1 MIRNIIFLF
10 VFYFGLIFLLILF
23 TPSLILP
30 QYVVT
35 LGGKSLGYWTSFCLK
50 YIMGTKIEI
59 KGIENILSNQKYFVA
74 SSHQS
79 IFETFYLQTIFNKP
93 VFILKK
99 ELTRIPLFG
108 WYLKKMGCISIDR
121 NKISKENLNFSY
133 EVGKVIKNTDKIL
146 IIFPQGTRKSF
157 DDRSKFKKGFSRIY
171 NDLNIACL
179 PVAINS
185 GRVWPKHGKL
195 IPNQKITVSIL
206 RILPPGIEQNILINQ
221 VEQNIYDE
229 LNRISWEN

>member
-99 ELTRIPLFG
+99 ELTKIPLFG
-108 WYLKKMGCISIDR
+108 WYLKKMGCIAIDR
-121 NKISKENLNFSY
+121 NKISKENLNFSD
-133 EVGKVIKNTDKIL
+133 EVGKVIKDTDKVL

-185 GRVWPKHGKL
+185 GRVWPKNGKL

-206 RILPPGIEQNILINQ
+206 RIFPPGIEQNILINQ
-221 VEQNIYDE
+221 VERNIYDE
-229 LNRISWEN
+229 LNKIS

>member
-1 MIRNIIFLF
+1 MIRNIIFLL

-23 TPSLILP
+23 IPSLILP
-30 QYVVT
+30 QHIVT
-35 LGGKSLGYWTSFCLK
+35 MGGKFLGYWTSFCLK
-50 YIMGTKIEI
+50 YIMATKIEI
-59 KGIENILSNQKYFVA
+59 KGKENLINNQKYFVV

-79 IFETFYLQTIFNKP
+79 IFETFFLQTIFKNP

-99 ELTRIPLFG
+99 ELIKIPLFG
-108 WYLKKMGCISIDR
+108 LYLKKLGCISIDR
-121 NKISKENLNFSY
+121 NKICKENLNFSD
-133 EVGKVIKNTDKIL
+133 EVGKVIKDTDKIL

-206 RILPPGIEQNILINQ
+206 KIIPPGIEQNRLTNQ
-221 VEQNIYDE
+221 VEQNVYDE
-229 LNRISWEN
+229 LKKIS

>member
-1 MIRNIIFLF
+1 MIRNIIFLL

-35 LGGKSLGYWTSFCLK
+35 LGGKYLGNWTGFCLK

-59 KGIENILSNQKYFVA
+59 KGIENISSKQKYFVA

-79 IFETFYLQTIFNKP
+79 IFETFFLHTIFNKP

-99 ELTRIPLFG
+99 ELTKIPLFG

-121 NKISKENLNFSY
+121 NKISKENLNFSD
-133 EVGKVIKNTDKIL
+133 EVGKVIKNTNKIL

-185 GRVWPKHGKL
+185 GKVWPKRGKL
-195 IPNQKITVSIL
+195 IPNQRITVSIL
-206 RILPPGIEQNILINQ
+206 NMLPPGIEQNELANQ
-221 VEQNIYDE
+221 VEQIIYNE
-229 LNRISWEN
+229 LDKNS

>member
-10 VFYFGLIFLLILF
+10 VFYFGLIFLLIF
-23 TPSLILP
+23 FIPSLILP
-30 QYVVT
+30 QYIVI
-35 LGGKSLGYWTSFCLK
+35 LGGKFTGYWTGFCLK
-50 YIMGTKIEI
+50 HIMGTKIEI
-59 KGIENILSNQKYFVA
+59 KGIENISSNQKYFVA

-79 IFETFYLQTIFNKP
+79 IFETFFLQTIFDKP

-99 ELTRIPLFG
+99 ELTKIPLFG
-108 WYLKKMGCISIDR
+108 WYLKKMGCIAIDR
-121 NKISKENLNFSY
+121 NKISKENLNFSD
-133 EVGKVIKNTDKIL
+133 EVGKVIKDTDKIL

-185 GRVWPKHGKL
+185 GRVWPKNGKL
-195 IPNQKITVSIL
+195 ISNQKITVSIL
-206 RILPPGIEQNILINQ
+206 SIIPPGIEQNRLTNQ

-229 LNRISWEN
+229 LKKIS

>member
-229 LNRISWEN
+229 LNRISLEN

>member
-10 VFYFGLIFLLILF
+10 VFYFGLIFILILF
-23 TPSLILP
+23 IPSLILP
-30 QYVVT
+30 QYIVI
-35 LGGKSLGYWTSFCLK
+35 LGGRFLGYWAGFCLK
-50 YIMGTKIEI
+50 YIMGTKIEV
-59 KGIENILSNQKYFVA
+59 KGTENISNNQKYFVA

-79 IFETFYLQTIFNKP
+79 IFETFFLQTIFDKP

-99 ELTRIPLFG
+99 ELTKIPLFG

-121 NKISKENLNFSY
+121 NKISKENLNFSD

-185 GRVWPKHGKL
+185 GKVWPKQGKL

-206 RILPPGIEQNILINQ
+206 DMLPSGIDQNKLANL
-221 VEQNIYDE
+221 VERTIYDE
-229 LNRISWEN
+229 LNKIS

>member
-79 IFETFYLQTIFNKP
+79 IFETLYLQTIFNKP

-146 IIFPQGTRKSF
+146 IIFPQGTRKSY

-229 LNRISWEN
+229 LNRIS

>member
-10 VFYFGLIFLLILF
+10 VFYYGVIILLILF

-30 QYVVT
+30 QYVVR
-35 LGGKSLGYWTSFCLK
+35 LGGKFLGNWASFCLK
-50 YIMGTKIEI
+50 YIMSTKIEV
-59 KGIENILSNQKYFVA
+59 KGIENISNNQKYFVA

-79 IFETFYLQTIFNKP
+79 IFETFFLQTIFDNP

-121 NKISKENLNFSY
+121 NKISKENLNFSD
-133 EVGKVIKNTDKIL
+133 EVGKVIKNTNKIL

-185 GRVWPKHGKL
+185 GRVWPKRGKL
-195 IPNQKITVSIL
+195 ISNQRITVSIL
-206 RILPPGIEQNILINQ
+206 NMLPPGIEQNELANQ
-221 VEQNIYDE
+221 VEQNIYNE
-229 LNRISWEN
+229 LDKNS

>member
-10 VFYFGLIFLLILF
+10 IFYFGLIFLLIF
-23 TPSLILP
+23 FIPSLILP
-30 QYVVT
+30 QYIVI
-35 LGGKSLGYWTSFCLK
+35 LGGKFTGYWTGFCLK
-50 YIMGTKIEI
+50 HIMGTKIEI
-59 KGIENILSNQKYFVA
+59 KGIENISSNQKYFVA

-79 IFETFYLQTIFNKP
+79 IFETFFLQTIFDKP

-99 ELTRIPLFG
+99 ELTKIPLFG
-108 WYLKKMGCISIDR
+108 WYLKKMGCIAIDR
-121 NKISKENLNFSY
+121 NKISKENLNFSD
-133 EVGKVIKNTDKIL
+133 EVGKVIKDTDKIL

-195 IPNQKITVSIL
+195 ISNQKITVSIL
-206 RILPPGIEQNILINQ
+206 SIIPPGIEQNRLINQ

-229 LNRISWEN
+229 LKKTS

>member
-79 IFETFYLQTIFNKP
+79 IFETFFLQTIFNKP

-99 ELTRIPLFG
+99 ELTKIPLFG

-229 LNRISWEN
+229 LNRIS

>member
-10 VFYFGLIFLLILF
+10 VFYFGVIFLLILF
-23 TPSLILP
+23 IPSLILP
-30 QYVVT
+30 QHIVT
-35 LGGKSLGYWTSFCLK
+35 MGGRFLGYWTGFCLK
-50 YIMGTKIEI
+50 YIMLTKIEI
-59 KGIENILSNQKYFVA
+59 KGIDNISSNQKYFVA

-79 IFETFYLQTIFNKP
+79 VFETFFLQTIFDNP
-93 VFILKK
+93 VFILKR

-121 NKISKENLNFSY
+121 NKISKKNLNFSE
-133 EVGKVIKNTDKIL
+133 EVGKVIKDKDNIL

-185 GRVWPKHGKL
+185 GKVWPKNGKM

-206 RILPPGIEQNILINQ
+206 NILSPGIEQDELSNQ
-221 VEQNIYDE
+221 VEQIIYDE
-229 LNRISWEN
+229 LDKISKN

>member
-1 MIRNIIFLF
+1 MIRNIIFLL
-10 VFYFGLIFLLILF
+10 VFYLGLIFILILF

-30 QYVVT
+30 QYVVI
-35 LGGKSLGYWTSFCLK
+35 LGGKSLGYWTGFCLK
-50 YIMGTKIEI
+50 YIMGTKIAI
-59 KGIENILSNQKYFVA
+59 KGIENISSNQKYFVA

-79 IFETFYLQTIFNKP
+79 IFETFFLQTIFDKP

-99 ELTRIPLFG
+99 ELTKIPLFG
-108 WYLKKMGCISIDR
+108 WYLKKMGCIAIDR
-121 NKISKENLNFSY
+121 NKISKENLNFSD
-133 EVGKVIKNTDKIL
+133 EVGKVIRDTSKIL

-185 GRVWPKHGKL
+185 GKVWPKKGRL
-195 IPNQKITVSIL
+195 IPNQKIIVSIL
-206 RILPPGIEQNILINQ
+206 SILPPGIGQNELAQ
-221 VEQNIYDE
+221 EVEQLIYNE
-229 LNRISWEN
+229 LNKIS